1 MTALNLLLTS
11 LKVEADVFHNG
22 QYCGAWA
29 VDTSGLGRM
38 NFHVVSYGECYFRV
52 AGNNIQLSSGDAI
65 FFPTDAPHIV
75 TSSVDDE
82 IPVNQSPSIAF
93 TETPQTDATGL
104 VCGNFGHQNPI
115 FEKLVEQLPQHIVVR
130 TEDSSV
136 SAAILAMMV
145 DESRHSDQSTN
156 LLLNR
161 LADCLFYVLVRDH
174 IKTDSGVF
182 AATAHPKLSKPMA
195 RIHKNVDEK
204 LSLDVLAQEA
214 AMSRSAFASL
224 FKEVVEQSPMEYITQ
239 WRMTQ
244 AYRWLVDDRISTYEA
259 ALKTGYESEASFSKA
274 FKRVMNMGPGEAR
287 KIAELG

>member
-1 MTALNLLLTS
+1 MTALNYLLAS
-11 LKVEADVFHNG
+11 LKVEANVFHNG
-22 QYCGAWA
+22 QYCGTWA

-38 NFHVVSYGECYFRV
+38 NFHVVSYGQCYFRI
-52 AGNNIQLSSGDAI
+52 AGRDIKLSSGDAI
-65 FFPTDAPHIV
+65 FFPTDAPHIAS
-75 TSSVDDE
+75 SSVDDD
-82 IPVNQSPSIAF
+82 IPVNQSTSIAF
-93 TETPQTDATGL
+93 TDAPQSDATGL
-104 VCGNFGHQNPI
+104 VCGNFGHQNPV

-130 TEDSSV
+130 AENSAA
-136 SAAILAMMV
+136 SAAILRMMV
-145 DESRHSDQSTN
+145 DESRYSDQSTN

-161 LADCLFYVLVRDH
+161 LADCLFYILVRDH
-174 IKTDSGVF
+174 INTDSGVF
-182 AATAHPKLSKPMA
+182 AAVAHPKLSKPMA
-195 RIHKNVDEK
+195 RIHKSIDEK

-214 AMSRSAFASL
+214 AMSRSAFATL

-287 KIAELG
+287 KVAGLG